1 MYWVFFL
8 NFFINLLF
16 CKMFEYPVVSI
27 VISNFNKVE
36 YLSDTICSV
45 INQTYKNWECIIIDD
60 GSVDNTAEIVNA
72 FSKIDHRIK
81 YIFQAN
87 AERSNFVSSVNGIR
101 KS

>member
-45 INQTYKNWECIIIDD
+45 INQTYKNWQLIIVDD
-60 GSVDNTAEIVNA
+60 FSTDNSVCLINSFLIKEP
-72 FSKIDHRIK
+72 RIK
-81 YIFQAN
+81 LY
-87 AERSNFVSSVNGIR
+87 V
-101 KS
+101 K